1 MKDQSLT
8 KQAGLLSATES
19 FRFIMKSLIGIVL
32 ARMLTPEDYGSY
44 RQLFLIYTTF
54 STVLL
59 LGIPQSMLYFIPK
72 ISDDLDRKRLVSRIV
87 DMISILALLMFG
99 GILIFRGMI
108 AQSFSNP
115 QLSCLLL
122 IFAGYPIFMFLSQ
135 VYSSI
140 MMGMKRSDRVIRFTL
155 FTIVT
160 DFVLILG
167 TALFFRKLEMIVL
180 GLMLSAFLQWIY
192 VRLKLRTMS
201 IAYSWDKD
209 FYKEQFSYS
218 LPLGLSSIIGVL
230 TVQLDKF
237 VISGFFSPAQYAI
250 FSIGAMELPFVGIL
264 TNSVNSVILPAISS
278 HTDKSRV
285 TMLYRAAMRKNALLI
300 IPIAALCFVLASD
313 IISILY
319 SDRYSS
325 ASIYFQ
331 IYLIALLVRIG
342 SYGILF
348 QALNRTKYILYN
360 AIFTLSLNLGLNL
373 ILVNTP
379 LKMKGPAI
387 ATVIVTYASMAL
399 YLYWIKSKLKFQL
412 GLMIPWLQIGRT
424 LLSALI
430 AGLISFW
437 TISFIESIWLNL
449 IIGGSIFSICY
460 LAAAYLLGAILP
472 YDIASIKTYIE
483 GLIQRTR

>member
-8 KQAGLLSATES
+8 KQAGMLSATES

-72 ISDDLDRKRLVSRIV
+72 TSDEQERKRLVSRTV
-87 DMISILALLMFG
+87 DMISILALMMFG
-99 GILIFRGMI
+99 GILIFRGLI
-108 AQSFSNP
+108 ARSFSNP
-115 QLSCLLL
+115 QLSCLLM

-140 MMGMKRSDRVIRFTL
+140 MMGLKRTDRVIRFTL

-160 DFVLILG
+160 DIILILG
-167 TALFFRKLEMIVL
+167 AALIFKKLEFIVL

-192 VRLKLRTMS
+192 VRLKLRTYS
-201 IAYSWDKD
+201 VAYSWDKD
-209 FYKEQFSYS
+209 YYKQQFRYS

-230 TVQLDKF
+230 AVQLDKF
-237 VISGFFSPAQYAI
+237 VISGYFSPAQYAI

-278 HTDKSRV
+278 HSDTTKVSE
-285 TMLYRAAMRKNALLI
+285 LYRAAMRKNALLI

-313 IISILY
+313 IITLLY
-319 SDRYSS
+319 SDRYGS
-325 ASIYFQ
+325 ASIYFR
-331 IYLIALLVRIG
+331 IYLIALLVRVG

-360 AIFTLSLNLGLNL
+360 AIFTLALNLGLNL

-399 YLYWIKSKLKFQL
+399 YLFWIKSKLKFQL
-412 GLMIPWLQIGRT
+412 SKMIPWMQIART
-424 LLSALI
+424 LASALL
-430 AGLISFW
+430 AGVISYLS
-437 TISFIESIWLNL
+437 ILLVESIWLNL
-449 IIGGSIFSICY
+449 IIGGSTFIVSY
-460 LAAAYLLGAILP
+460 LTSAYLLGAILP
-472 YDIASIKTYIE
+472 YDIASMKTYIQ
-483 GLIQRTR
+483 GLVQRTR